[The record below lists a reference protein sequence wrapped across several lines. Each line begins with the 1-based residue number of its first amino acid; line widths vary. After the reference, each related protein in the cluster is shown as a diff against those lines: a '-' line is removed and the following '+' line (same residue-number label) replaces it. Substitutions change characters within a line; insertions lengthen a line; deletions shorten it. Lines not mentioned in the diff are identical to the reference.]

1 MFRIYTEDRN
11 RWKVKA
17 ILNRLFASYTLL
29 YSIGTWKGRVEHSMI
44 IELDG
49 VPRADVE
56 KAAREIKKVNAQ
68 DAVMVQEIAAE
79 TQFV

>member
-1 MFRIYTEDRN
+1 MNLPSWVSVKIGVSYDDSKGWRLKLGRN
-11 RWKVKA
+11 
-17 ILNRLFASYTLL
+17 
-29 YSIGTWKGRVEHSMI
+29 EHSMI

-49 VPRADVE
+49 VSRV
-56 KAAREIKKVNAQ
+56 KVRQAACEIKKVNSQ

>member
-17 ILNRLFASYTLL
+17 ILNRLFGSYTLL
-29 YSIGTWKGRVEHSMI
+29 YGIGAWKGRNEHSMI

-49 VPRADVE
+49 VSRV
-56 KAAREIKKVNAQ
+56 KVRQAACEIKKVNSQ